1 MPRISW
7 LALLSALLCSVAA
20 ARAAVPAVTP
30 VGIPSASTAQ
40 IHQTVDRA
48 TQYVRNE
55 SADWLKT
62 RKCAACHHAP
72 MPLWALIEADRRGYT
87 VDKKFVTETTESLL
101 GSKDKLLASRIF
113 PNPVDRSDPR
123 PQGRGLNLGLP
134 MLAVAAQSLSPLT
147 EGQRHSLQLIAQ
159 EIVKKQQPDGSWE
172 FFAGLRRPPINESQ
186 ATDAA
191 WIILA
196 LKGMTGPD
204 ATDSD
209 RQALAKAVAWLDT
222 AKRDLHQDKVFKV
235 LLAVRMGKPRQSMQA
250 TIDEL
255 LALQRAD
262 GGWSQTVPEP
272 RSDAFATGQTLYVL
286 SLAGYT
292 ADRREIKRGIDFLV
306 ATQKPDGSWPMISR
320 STPDGRP
327 GSSKLLT
334 PINCAASSWATLGLA
349 SLVPKEKPA
358 SKTSAARTIQKIPT
372 TIAGTYKGGKVIEM
386 QVRGRVAYL
395 IEPTAKVDSQK
406 RWVWDFPFWMAIND
420 GFGKIGHRYYV
431 ERLLA
436 AGFSV
441 AGVDIG
447 ASCGSPA
454 GAEVCQEFYEQL
466 VSKHGLHQRAR
477 LLAHSNGGLLAYGWA
492 FRHPQCVDRIAGMCP
507 ATDFFTYPTLPNV
520 VAGPTRGLDYGL
532 SLEELGRRKA
542 EFNPIDN
549 LAPLAKAGVKIL
561 HLHDDHDVLVP
572 TKANA
577 IELARRYRELGGE
590 AEIVLLKGL
599 GAERANSRGH
609 DGQELYESPALLTFL
624 LAD

>member
-1 MPRISW
+1 MPRISS
-7 LALLSALLCSVAA
+7 LAVLSALLCYAVA
-20 ARAAVPAVTP
+20 ARAAVPAATYAA
-30 VGIPSASTAQ
+30 IPSATTAQ
-40 IHQTVDRA
+40 IQQTVDRA
-48 TQYVRNE
+48 IKYVRNE

-72 MPLWALIEADRRGYT
+72 LPLWALGEADRRGYT

-113 PNPVDRSDPR
+113 PNPADRPDPR

-147 EGQRHSLQLIAQ
+147 DGQRQSLKLIAQ

-172 FFAGLRRPPINESQ
+172 FFATLRRPPINESQ
-186 ATDAA
+186 TTDAA

-196 LKGMTGPD
+196 LQGMTGPD
-204 ATDSD
+204 ATVSE
-209 RQALAKAVAWLDT
+209 RQALSKAVAWLET

-235 LLAVRMGKPRQSMQA
+235 LLSVRLGKSRESMQA

-262 GGWSQTVPEP
+262 GGWSQTVPELK
-272 RSDAFATGQTLYVL
+272 SDAFATGQTLYVL

-358 SKTSAARTIQKIPT
+358 SKAAAARTIQKVPT
-372 TIAGTYKGGKVIEM
+372 TIAGTYRGGKLVEM
-386 QVRGRVAYL
+386 QVRGRLAYL
-395 IEPTAKVDSQK
+395 VEPTARVDAQK

-431 ERLLA
+431 EQLLA
-436 AGFSV
+436 AGFSI
-441 AGVDIG
+441 AGVDVG
-447 ASCGSPA
+447 PSCGSPA
-454 GAEVCQEFYEQL
+454 GADICQEFYQQL
-466 VSKHGLHQRAR
+466 VLQHGLHKRTR
-477 LLAHSNGGLLAYGWA
+477 VLAHSHGGLIAYGWA
-492 FRHPQCVDRIAGMCP
+492 FRHPKCVDRIAGMCP
-507 ATDFFTYPTLPNV
+507 ATDFCTYPTLSNV
-520 VAGPTRGLDYGL
+520 VAGPTKGLDYGL
-532 SLEELGRRKA
+532 SLEELDRRTK

-549 LAPLAKAGVKIL
+549 LAPLARAGVKIL
-561 HLHDDHDVLVP
+561 HLHGDHDVLVP
-572 TKANA
+572 TKANS

-590 AEIVLLKGL
+590 AEIVLLKDL

-609 DGQELYESPALLTFL
+609 DGRELYESAALLTFL